1 MTHLNLRTGLLTLA
15 AMTLTF
21 PSASAMA
28 ADVNAPAASTF
39 IVKSAADAN
48 IRRAAKAHKKG
59 EFEDSIRINHRALK
73 TSLSSKRAAIV
84 HSNLCATY
92 ATVGEMNKAQ
102 AACSAALE
110 LRPDYAPAVANKTAL
125 TVKLAQK

>member
-1 MTHLNLRTGLLTLA
+1 MTHLNLRAGLLTVA

-21 PSASAMA
+21 PAASAMA
-28 ADVNAPAASTF
+28 ADVSAPAASTF

-48 IRRAAKAHKKG
+48 IRRATKAFNKG
-59 EFEDSIRINHRALK
+59 EFESSIRIHHRALK

-92 ATVGEMNKAQ
+92 ATVGEMDKAQ

-110 LRPDYAPAVANKTAL
+110 LRPDYAPAVANKSAL
-125 TVKLAQK
+125 TVQLAQK